1 MRYIVFLRFTITDTT
16 PCLTPILKDFMVTM
30 PHLWI
35 PLTKTDL
42 EYTLNAVEQPR
53 LTELVLDMD
62 VVVPAEDITSMSAAM
77 RRLGIKRPEHIRST
91 TALLL
96 WISSLRRIG
105 LGPLQVAW
113 NVYCKHQG
121 LPISDVPMF
130 IMAHGFKVV
139 EPQS

>member
-1 MRYIVFLRFTITDTT
+1 MTL
-16 PCLTPILKDFMVTM
+16 

-35 PLTKTDL
+35 PLTKLDL

-77 RRLGIKRPEHIRST
+77 RRLGIKRPADIRST
-91 TALLL
+91 TSLLL

-121 LPISDVPMF
+121 LPMSDVPMF
-130 IMAHGFKVV
+130 IMAHGFKVA